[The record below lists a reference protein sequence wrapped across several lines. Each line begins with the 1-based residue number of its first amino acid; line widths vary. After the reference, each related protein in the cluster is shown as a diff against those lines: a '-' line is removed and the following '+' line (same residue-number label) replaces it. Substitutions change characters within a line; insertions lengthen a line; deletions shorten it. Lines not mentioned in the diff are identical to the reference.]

1 MRVVNN
7 QKASAKTYILNDL
20 RSNLTNLGHEKSVLQ
35 NTASLIQTLTQ
46 SSYLRV
52 DQELN
57 GYCTRASE
65 ELERAMSLL
74 KEAMAAAR
82 ELDTTEEIPD

>member
-1 MRVVNN
+1 M
-7 QKASAKTYILNDL
+7 
-20 RSNLTNLGHEKSVLQ
+20 
-35 NTASLIQTLTQ
+35 IQALTQ

-52 DQELN
+52 DQEMN
-57 GYCTRASE
+57 GYCTRAAE

>member
-20 RSNLTNLGHEKSVLQ
+20 RSNLTNLGHEKSELQ
-35 NTASLIQTLTQ
+35 NTAPMIQALTQ

-52 DQELN
+52 DQEMN
-57 GYCTRASE
+57 GYCTRAAE